1 MTPTL
6 TLKEQSQILW
16 GVFQPKISYLSLES
30 GDLVE
35 LAFWQ
40 MVEAHNE
47 QKRKSGEYY
56 IIHPVAAAEELVK
69 MQMGGDVI
77 AAALLHDVPEDTE
90 VGLDKIEKIFG
101 QNIAFLVGGI
111 TKLSKIRY
119 TGEELYVEN
128 LRKMFVAMSKDIR
141 IIFIKLADRL
151 HNLHTLE
158 HVSPEKAK
166 RIALE
171 SLEIYA
177 PIANR
182 LGISYFKGEIEDAAF
197 PYVYPEEY
205 KELVAQSKI
214 TVETRL
220 HELDE
225 VKNRVADI
233 LAQENV
239 KYLEL
244 LGRAKKY
251 YSLFLKLKEKKEI
264 DNIFDLV
271 ALRIVVPSVGDCYVV
286 LGIIHSHFTPLPNRV
301 KDYIANPK
309 PNGYQSIH
317 TTVID
322 KSGIV
327 FEVQIRTQEM
337 HEFAEY
343 GIAAHWAYSQAGKNS
358 KQTSQ
363 QMGDALVS
371 NEQLKWITELV
382 KLGSEEISQ
391 EEYLKTVKLDLFA
404 NRIFVLTPRG
414 DVLDLPSG
422 ATPLDFAYKIH
433 KDIGNN
439 TQMAKVN
446 GSMVKLN
453 HELKNGDLVEILTN
467 KKQKPSR
474 DWLDWV
480 RTRSARKYIQH
491 MLKSGG

>member
-1 MTPTL
+1 MTLQDQAT
-6 TLKEQSQILW
+6 QLW
-16 GVFQPKISYLSLES
+16 TDFQPQISYLSLES
-30 GDLVE
+30 REVVE

-40 MVEAHNE
+40 MVEAHGQ

-56 IIHPVAAAEELVK
+56 IIHPVATAQELVK
-69 MQMGGDVI
+69 MQMGGDMI

-90 VGLDKIEKIFG
+90 VGLDKIEQVFG
-101 QNIAFLVGGI
+101 ANIAFLVSGI

-119 TGEELYVEN
+119 TGDGLYVEN
-128 LRKMFVAMSKDIR
+128 LRKMFMAMSKDIR
-141 IIFIKLADRL
+141 VIFIKLADRL

-158 HVSPEKAK
+158 HVSPEKSH

-197 PYVYPEEY
+197 PFVYPKEY
-205 KELVAQSKI
+205 QELVSQSKE
-214 TVETRL
+214 TVEERLNKLEDIKTRITQ
-220 HELDE
+220 
-225 VKNRVADI
+225 I
-233 LAQENV
+233 LKSENL

-244 LGRAKKY
+244 VGRAKKY
-251 YSLFLKLKEKKEI
+251 YSLFLKLQEKKEI
-264 DNIFDLV
+264 DNVYDLV
-271 ALRIVVPSVGDCYVV
+271 ALRLVMPSIADCYVA
-286 LGIIHSHFTPLPNRV
+286 LGLIHKHFTPISNRV

-322 KSGIV
+322 RSGIV
-327 FEVQIRTQEM
+327 FEVQLRTQEM

-343 GIAAHWAYSQAGKNS
+343 GIAAHWAYSQSGKNS
-358 KQTSQ
+358 HKTSEEVKNAYISSQ
-363 QMGDALVS
+363 
-371 NEQLKWITELV
+371 QLKWINELV

-404 NRIFVLTPRG
+404 DRIFILTPKG
-414 DVLDLPSG
+414 DVIDLPKDS
-422 ATPLDFAYKIH
+422 TPLDFAYKIH
-433 KDIGNN
+433 KDVGDLA
-439 TQMAKVN
+439 QMARVN
-446 GSMVKLN
+446 GQVTKLN
-453 HELKNGDLVEILTN
+453 HTLINGDLVEILTN

-480 RTRSARKYIQH
+480 KTRSAKKHILH
-491 MLKSGG
+491 TLKMKSGE

>member
-1 MTPTL
+1 MTL
-6 TLKEQSQILW
+6 DEQAQILW
-16 GVFQPKISYLSLES
+16 KDFQPQIAYLSPES
-30 GDLVE
+30 QEIVE

-40 MVEAHNE
+40 MVEAHGE

-56 IIHPVAAAEELVK
+56 IIHPVAAAEELIK
-69 MQMGGDVI
+69 MQMGVDVI

-90 VGLDKIEKIFG
+90 VGLDQIEKIFG
-101 QNIAFLVGGI
+101 PNIAFLVSGI

-141 IIFIKLADRL
+141 VIFVKLADRL
-151 HNLHTLE
+151 HNLHTLN
-158 HVSPEKAK
+158 HVSPEKAR

-205 KELVAQSKI
+205 KELVAQSQD
-214 TVETRL
+214 TVEERL
-220 HELDE
+220 KELED
-225 VKNRVADI
+225 VKTRVAAI
-233 LAQENV
+233 LKDENLQ
-239 KYLEL
+239 YIEL
-244 LGRAKKY
+244 VGRAKKY
-251 YSLFLKLKEKKEI
+251 YSLFLKLREKKEI
-264 DNIFDLV
+264 DNVFDLV
-271 ALRIVVPSVGDCYVV
+271 ALRIVVPTIADCYVA
-286 LGIIHSHFTPLPNRV
+286 LGIIHKHFTPLPNRV

-343 GIAAHWAYSQAGKNS
+343 GIAAHWAYSQGGKNS
-358 KQTSQ
+358 KQTAQ
-363 QMGDALVS
+363 EINTAFVPG
-371 NEQLKWITELV
+371 EQLKWIKELV
-382 KLGSEEISQ
+382 TLGSEEISQ

-404 NRIFVLTPRG
+404 NRIFVLTPKG
-414 DVLDLPSG
+414 DVLDLPTG

-433 KDIGNN
+433 KDIGNI

-446 GSMVKLN
+446 GAMVKLN

-467 KKQKPSR
+467 KKQRPTR

-480 RTRSARKYIQH
+480 VTRSARKYISH
-491 MLKSGG
+491 MLKTG